1 LTVNTLKMFS
11 FTSAVLAA
19 VLIANTEARTTSL
32 RPEWTRDLSFT
43 AIGSFAPRTQVTDH
57 ANIDRDQ
64 AAMET
69 QLGVGLPGFP
79 GAQDIY
85 SQGSFSKSIG
95 VFTLTDGSPISI
107 EAKTKVS
114 GLTDS
119 GAVVVGTATSA
130 INENGPILSLQYST
144 TDEAGTTCNVGGNP
158 EPVFDGCFAASGE
171 LTVEG
176 SDIAI
181 PYTYVREDTSNGR
194 TIRGFS
200 TSAEN
205 KMRAFDTQE
214 YYADFQKFVDYYGT
228 ATYADE
234 WITAGFDGVQTQFT
248 NGNGDFTA
256 YSPEARTQIIKKG
269 TAYMSIAMYVIRELE
284 DAVDDCNKNCATCN
298 DDSVHALDEAV
309 AFYTGSLEIET
320 PGDGKLMHKLADK
333 RCVNFS
339 TCGRNG
345 DSVDG
350 QSKVNFDL
358 FTLFSKMQNEL
369 TDKNCKGAEKHKEE
383 IVNKMMIPL
392 VQGTIRYAHITE
404 NDPDATQK
412 EEAEGAV
419 FAAAVLPMVN
429 ACNDKDATTI
439 FENMKTGQAGTAD
452 FAAVKKA
459 FERNYGC
466 LGITCADVGGLWN
479 TGLEAY
485 EDGANPCSSS
495 GASVG
500 VIVGATFGA
509 LFALVVAVICIKKR
523 RSATSADMKADA
535 GQIS

>member
-1 LTVNTLKMFS
+1 
-11 FTSAVLAA
+11 
-19 VLIANTEARTTSL
+19 
-32 RPEWTRDLSFT
+32 
-43 AIGSFAPRTQVTDH
+43 
-57 ANIDRDQ
+57 
-64 AAMET
+64 
-69 QLGVGLPGFP
+69 
-79 GAQDIY
+79 
-85 SQGSFSKSIG
+85 
-95 VFTLTDGSPISI
+95 
-107 EAKTKVS
+107 
-114 GLTDS
+114 
-119 GAVVVGTATSA
+119 
-130 INENGPILSLQYST
+130 
-144 TDEAGTTCNVGGNP
+144 
-158 EPVFDGCFAASGE
+158 
-171 LTVEG
+171 
-176 SDIAI
+176 
-181 PYTYVREDTSNGR
+181 
-194 TIRGFS
+194 
-200 TSAEN
+200 
-205 KMRAFDTQE
+205 MRAFDTQE

-256 YSPEARTQIIKKG
+256 YSPEARTRKYNRRRRDLATCSDWSHFIFSRFRFTEIIKKG